1 MASTED
7 RLKAIE
13 LNKQGCSKSEI
24 AKMFGVSRQTIYDW
38 LKEEEQKETTGQ
50 EIGMSVIDN
59 SIDQFTEKYD
69 KIASEIVE
77 KADNEFYGQI
87 ISKILAGHGIF
98 IDGNTYDKISQYI
111 ERYNADDLETAVEL
125 AQRLRD
131 MGLEPEDFNPDADP
145 KNMQYFLVF
154 VKFLNTPYV
163 RETIEELVKKG
174 FSRPDAIYSI
184 LYHSFLEW
192 ESADRFKGLLQQIG
206 NAVVSE
212 IVRKASG
219 IVDRRMADIENEA
232 VDKVGQVM
240 VPFQRVLTDKM
251 EEIERRID
259 SIARTFDEK
268 LNDKL
273 ESFLKLSEAEKELR
287 PKHRISGMGVFKPK
301 IPLKEE

>member
-1 MASTED
+1 MASTVD

-13 LNKQGCSKSEI
+13 LEKQGYPKTEI
-24 AKMFGVSRQTIYDW
+24 AKMLNVSRQTVYEW
-38 LKEEEQKETTGQ
+38 LKDAEEKDAPEQESGKAVTNDG
-50 EIGMSVIDN
+50 
-59 SIDQFTEKYD
+59 IDQFTEKYD
-69 KIASEIVE
+69 RIASDIVE

-87 ISKILAGHGIF
+87 ISKILARHGIF

-111 ERYNADDLETAVEL
+111 ERYNADDLETAVNL

-131 MGLEPEDFNPDADP
+131 IGIAPEDFDPDADP
-145 KNMQYFLVF
+145 KNMQYFPVF

-174 FSRPDAIYSI
+174 FSRSDAIYSV

-219 IVDRRMADIENEA
+219 TVDRRMADIESEA

-251 EEIERRID
+251 EEIESRID
-259 SIARTFDEK
+259 GLVRTFDEK
-268 LNDKL
+268 LDDKL
-273 ESFLKLSEAEKELR
+273 ESFLKLSEAEEELR
-287 PKHRISGMGVFKPK
+287 PKHRIAGIGVFKPK
-301 IPLKEE
+301 IPIKEE